1 MYHQDWIIRQ
11 IRIMVNMIARVVFKK
26 DNIQFN
32 IYDESNSTEIH
43 RLYENLISLI
53 NQLKLNEAEDSLFE
67 KANNND
73 LIYMKVAI
81 DFYDRLNKLSDEELE
96 KANFTREEIKLGIED
111 ILKLYNVSL
120 PFLN

>member
-1 MYHQDWIIRQ
+1 M
-11 IRIMVNMIARVVFKK
+11 
-26 DNIQFN
+26 
-32 IYDESNSTEIH
+32 
-43 RLYENLISLI
+43 ISLI
-53 NQLKLNEAEDSLFE
+53 SQLKLNEAEDNLFE
-67 KANNND
+67 KVNNND